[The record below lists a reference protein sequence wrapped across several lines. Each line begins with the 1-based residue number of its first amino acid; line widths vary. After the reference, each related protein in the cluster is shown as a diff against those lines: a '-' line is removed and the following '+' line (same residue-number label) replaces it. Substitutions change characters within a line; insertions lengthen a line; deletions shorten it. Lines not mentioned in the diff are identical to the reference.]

1 MTPPLARNDRFAIGR
16 IRGRAGGGVKTLAD
30 VGEFGWIERLR
41 RRTAPGKGVRVGI
54 GDDTAVLAGGAKD
67 ILFTTDMLIEGRHF
81 RLSEATPAEIGRKAL
96 AVNLSDIAAMGGTPT
111 HAVVSVGLPPR
122 APLSLAEGISKGM
135 RALARRYGVN
145 IVGGDTNGSDRVV
158 ISVALLGEAPKGG
171 SVLRSGAR
179 PGDVVFVTG
188 SLGGSY
194 ASGRH
199 LTFEPRLAE
208 AHFLMKYFRP
218 TAMMDVSDGL
228 ASDAHR
234 LAKASGVDILLVE
247 ACIPMASSVKNVS
260 RALSDGEDFELL
272 FTLSPQASA
281 RLMLRCSKG
290 LAPFTPVG
298 KVLRGR
304 GGVRLLRSHGRAVS
318 IRETGF
324 DHFR

>member
-1 MTPPLARNDRFAIGR
+1 MLS
-16 IRGRAGGGVKTLAD
+16 D

-41 RRTAPGKGVRVGI
+41 RRTVPGKGVRVGI
-54 GDDTAVLAGGAKD
+54 GDDTAVLAGTGNKD

-81 RLSEATPAEIGRKAL
+81 RLSEATPIEIGRKAL

-111 HAVVSVGLPPR
+111 HAVVSVGFPAR

-135 RALARRYGVN
+135 RTLARKYHVN
-145 IVGGDTNGSDRVV
+145 IVGGDTNCSDRVV

-194 ASGRH
+194 VSKRH

-208 AHFLMKYFRP
+208 SRFLMKRFRP
-218 TAMMDVSDGL
+218 TSMMDISDGL
-228 ASDAHR
+228 ASDARR
-234 LAKASGVDILLVE
+234 LAKASGVDVLLVE
-247 ACIPMASSVKNVS
+247 GCIPKASSVKSVF

-272 FTLSPQASA
+272 FTLPPREAA
-281 RLMLRCSKG
+281 RLTLVRPRG
-290 LAPFTPVG
+290 LASFTPVG
-298 KVLRGR
+298 KVLRGN
-304 GGVRLLRSHGRAVS
+304 GGVRLLRAHGAAVPL
-318 IRETGF
+318 RETGF